1 MSLSAKEAVSKAFE
15 VAKEYED
22 FLAPEK
28 GFKNLRLE
36 AVEFTPT
43 PHEWHITV
51 GFDTGKMKATQT
63 SGIGS
68 VIPQTTRE
76 EEREF
81 KTIVLDN
88 DGNFKKIEIR

>member
-1 MSLSAKEAVSKAFE
+1 MSLNAKEAIRRAFD

-36 AVEFTPT
+36 AVEFTET
-43 PHEWHITV
+43 PHEWHITL

-63 SGIGS
+63 SGISG
-68 VIPQTTRE
+68 VLPQTTRE
-76 EEREF
+76 EERDF

-88 DGNFKKIEIR
+88 DGNFKKIEMR

>member
-1 MSLSAKEAVSKAFE
+1 MSLNAKEAIRRAFD

-22 FLAPEK
+22 FLSPEK

-36 AVEFTPT
+36 AVEFTET
-43 PHEWHITV
+43 PHEWHITI

-63 SGIGS
+63 SGIAS
-68 VIPQTTRE
+68 VLPQTTRE

-81 KTIVLDN
+81 KTVVLDN
-88 DGNFKKIEIR
+88 DGNFKKIEMR